1 MKPKEIKARL
11 KAEIEQVTPDL
22 SDRLEGL
29 IGAQPAPLA
38 EAVTNTG
45 HRTLRVSR
53 PLWAGVAALLVLILA
68 ALILWPVLRGTG
80 APLLPLP
87 DKGFL
92 TLDINPSVQ
101 LELDGEGKVS
111 AVVALNDDA
120 RVLLAGQ
127 SAALVGLTS
136 EQASQRIAAMAMEC
150 GYFAPDKKTNAV
162 LLSASY
168 GTAEQEEALKQSNK
182 EALTSFF
189 VQEGIYGVV
198 LTRYEGDS
206 LEEEAAQYGIT
217 AAKLRLIRRAE
228 SLGVVIPADQ
238 YADYSVAAL
247 YELIEEAAE
256 EADRFGDEQLKAE
269 YEALLEASEENLEE
283 FADLVEDLIEEVTDL
298 LEGED
303 EDDDDD
309 DRRTGR
315 EEVPAVERIPGL
327 EHTLELLEETAELL
341 EDARTGGEIEEIL
354 DRIYGLLDQITGTG
368 VPTADEKIALL
379 KEQISAA
386 HQKFLELEARI
397 EEQLLSLE
405 ERRDS
410 LVSQGSSLWEDYRK
424 AEDFEELY
432 EDWLEEAEELYER
445 EWEKLKQEWELEHD
459 D

>member
-29 IGAQPAPLA
+29 IGPAPLA

-136 EQASQRIAAMAMEC
+136 EQASRRIAAMAMEC

-198 LTRYEGDS
+198 LTQYEGDS

-228 SLGVVIPADQ
+228 SLGVVIPVDQ

-269 YEALLEASEENLEE
+269 YEALLEASEENLDE

-303 EDDDDD
+303 DDDEIGRAMTMMTTTAGPAGRKFRPSSGSRGWNTPWSCW
-309 DRRTGR
+309 RRPPNCWRTPGPGAR
-315 EEVPAVERIPGL
+315 SRRSWTASTACWTRSPAPASPR
-327 EHTLELLEETAELL
+327 
-341 EDARTGGEIEEIL
+341 
-354 DRIYGLLDQITGTG
+354 
-368 VPTADEKIALL
+368 PTKR
-379 KEQISAA
+379 SPC
-386 HQKFLELEARI
+386 
-397 EEQLLSLE
+397 
-405 ERRDS
+405 
-410 LVSQGSSLWEDYRK
+410 
-424 AEDFEELY
+424 
-432 EDWLEEAEELYER
+432 
-445 EWEKLKQEWELEHD
+445 
-459 D
+459 